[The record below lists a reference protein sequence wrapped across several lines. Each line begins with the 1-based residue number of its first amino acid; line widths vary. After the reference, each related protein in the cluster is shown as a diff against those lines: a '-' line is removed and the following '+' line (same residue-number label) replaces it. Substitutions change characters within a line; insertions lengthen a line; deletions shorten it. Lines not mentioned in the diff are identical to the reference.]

1 MSTKFYNL
9 SKSTPYRPQD
19 MKTSQ
24 SMKGITGILLAI
36 FGFFVSIHLLG
47 LSFQVIGNGFS
58 EFFDMAF
65 ANPAIG
71 LFIGLLGT
79 AILQSSSTT
88 TSMAVAAVAAG
99 SVSLENAIPVVM
111 GANIGTTLTSTI
123 VSMSYMTKTAEFRKA
138 VSAGTVHD
146 IFNVL
151 TCILLFPL
159 ELRYGL
165 LSRLSTSIASMVHTP
180 TAVDMLP
187 SKLSIYHWLDIGGN
201 LLINWFGPFVLLIA
215 SVVLLF
221 YIVKKI
227 SNILYDKLIGNA
239 QSKFE
244 SIAFQNTFKSFGWGF
259 LLTSVIQSSSLTTSL
274 IVPLAA
280 TGKVKLKRAFQF
292 IMGANLGTT
301 ITALLAALFKSEAA
315 ISLAIAH
322 FLFNSI
328 GVLIFLTI
336 PLFSRIPLYL
346 SDKLGAI
353 SLKYKVTAFAYILV
367 VFFLLPFTLIY
378 FSKSRNM
385 AAYEHKAPVIEL
397 TSNK

>member
-9 SKSTPYRPQD
+9 SKSTPHRPQD

-24 SMKGITGILLAI
+24 SIKGITSILLAI

-151 TCILLFPL
+151 TCVLLFPL

-165 LSRLSTSIASMVHTP
+165 LSRLSTGIASMVHTP
-180 TAVDMLP
+180 TAVDTLP

-385 AAYEHKAPVIEL
+385 AAYEHKLPSIEL

>member
-1 MSTKFYNL
+1 
-9 SKSTPYRPQD
+9 

-24 SMKGITGILLAI
+24 SIKGITSILLAI

-151 TCILLFPL
+151 TCVLLFPL

-165 LSRLSTSIASMVHTP
+165 LSRLSTGIASMVHTP
-180 TAVDMLP
+180 TAVDTLP

-385 AAYEHKAPVIEL
+385 AAYEHKAPTIEL